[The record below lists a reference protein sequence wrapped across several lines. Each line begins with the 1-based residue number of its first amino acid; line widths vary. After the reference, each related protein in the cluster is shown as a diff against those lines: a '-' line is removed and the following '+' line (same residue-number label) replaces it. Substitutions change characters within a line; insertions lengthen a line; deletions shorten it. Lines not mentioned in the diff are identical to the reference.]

1 MSMLL
6 AFRVAR
12 PVTDIHTDINTD
24 IQTDTET
31 APPDYDAEL
40 QALAWTD
47 EYVPAQ
53 ATGVCTRRPKGYN
66 SCSGGGTA
74 CRMSGSGC
82 FDPFYAYCYE
92 CDY

>member
-12 PVTDIHTDINTD
+12 PVTDIDTDP
-24 IQTDTET
+24 
-31 APPDYDAEL
+31 PPDHDAEL

-53 ATGVCTRRPKGYN
+53 ATGVCTRRPKGYH

>member
-12 PVTDIHTDINTD
+12 PVTDIDSD
-24 IQTDTET
+24 P
-31 APPDYDAEL
+31 PPDYDAEL

-47 EYVPAQ
+47 EYAPAQ
-53 ATGVCTRRPKGYN
+53 ATGVCTRRQKGYN

-82 FDPFYAYCYE
+82 FDPFFAYCYD